1 MSEMV
6 KIVLEPRE
14 EKGKQASIKVRNSGY
29 IPCVVYG
36 PDYIESL
43 PGKVK
48 AVEINR
54 ILAAARWETLA
65 LQVAFPGGKDEMC
78 LMREVQRDILN
89 GKILH
94 IDFVQLVK
102 GHRINVD
109 IPVVLIGREECPGVK
124 LGGVIDHLLREIS
137 MEVLPGQIPESI
149 VVDVSALGLGEQIQ
163 VQDLPVPEEAE
174 VLADPEDVVV
184 AVMIPRGVDE
194 DEDEDVAAD
203 EDMEVEVVGK
213 GKGKDEEGE

>member
-14 EKGKQASIKVRNSGY
+14 EKGKEASRKVRSSGY

-48 AVEINR
+48 AAEIGR
-54 ILAAARWETLA
+54 VIASSRWETQTI
-65 LQVAFPGGKDEMC
+65 QVTFPSGKDEMC
-78 LMREVQRDILN
+78 LMREVQKDILN
-89 GKILH
+89 GKVLH

-102 GHRINVD
+102 GHRINVN
-109 IPVVLIGREECPGVK
+109 IPVRLIGRDECPGVK
-124 LGGVIDHLLREIS
+124 LGGVLDHVLREIS

-149 VVDVSALGLGEQIQ
+149 VVDVSRLGLGDQIQ
-163 VQDLPVPEEAE
+163 VQDLPVPAEAE
-174 VLADPEDVVV
+174 VLAEPDEVVV
-184 AVMIPRGVDE
+184 AVMIPRGVE
-194 DEDEDVAAD
+194 EEEEAETEVK
-203 EDMEVEVVGK
+203 EVEVVGK
-213 GKGKDEEGE
+213 GKAKDEEDE

>member
-6 KIVLEPRE
+6 NIVLEPRE
-14 EKGKQASIKVRNSGY
+14 EKGKEASRRVRSSGY

-48 AVEINR
+48 ASEISKVV
-54 ILAAARWETLA
+54 ASSRWETQTI
-65 LQVAFPGGKDEMC
+65 QVAFPGGKDEMC
-78 LMREVQRDILN
+78 LMREVQKDILN

-102 GHRINVD
+102 GHRINVN
-109 IPVVLIGREECPGVK
+109 IPVQLTGRDECPGVK

-149 VVDVSALGLGEQIQ
+149 VVDVSSLGLGEQIQ
-163 VQDLPVPEEAE
+163 VQDLPVPPEAE
-174 VLADPEDVVV
+174 VLADPDEVVV
-184 AVMIPRGVDE
+184 AVMIPRGVGE
-194 DEDEDVAAD
+194 EE
-203 EDMEVEVVGK
+203 EPETEEKEVEVLGK
-213 GKGKDEEGE
+213 GKAKDEEED

>member
-14 EKGKQASIKVRNSGY
+14 EKGKEASRRVRNAGY

-48 AVEINR
+48 AAEIKK
-54 ILAAARWETLA
+54 ILVSSRWETLA
-65 LQVAFPGGKDEMC
+65 LQVTFPGGKDEMC
-78 LMREVQRDILN
+78 LMREVQKDILN
-89 GKILH
+89 GDILH

-109 IPVVLIGREECPGVK
+109 IPVVLTGRDECPGVK

-149 VVDVSALGLGEQIQ
+149 VVDVSRLGLGDQIQ

-174 VLADPEDVVV
+174 VLADPEEVVV
-184 AVMIPRGVDE
+184 SVMIPRGVEE
-194 DEDEDVAAD
+194 DEDEGEG

-213 GKGKDEEGE
+213 GKAKDEEDE

>member
-6 KIVLEPRE
+6 KIVLESRE
-14 EKGKQASIKVRNSGY
+14 EKGKEASTRVRNSGY

-48 AVEINR
+48 AAEINR
-54 ILAAARWETLA
+54 ILAASRWETLA
-65 LQVAFPGGKDEMC
+65 LQVAFPSGKDEMC
-78 LMREVQRDILN
+78 LMREVQKDILN

-124 LGGVIDHLLREIS
+124 LGGVIDHALREIS

-149 VVDVSALGLGEQIQ
+149 VVDVSHLGLGEQIQ
-163 VQDLPVPEEAE
+163 VQDLPVPAEAE

-194 DEDEDVAAD
+194 DEEEAAE

-213 GKGKDEEGE
+213 GKAKDDEGE

>member
-14 EKGKQASIKVRNSGY
+14 EKGKEASRKVRSSGY

-48 AVEINR
+48 AAEIGR
-54 ILAAARWETLA
+54 VIASSRWETQTI
-65 LQVAFPGGKDEMC
+65 QVTFPGGKDEMC
-78 LMREVQRDILN
+78 LMREVQKDILN
-89 GKILH
+89 GKVLH

-102 GHRINVD
+102 GHRINVN
-109 IPVVLIGREECPGVK
+109 IPVRLIGRDECPGVK
-124 LGGVIDHLLREIS
+124 LGGVLDHVLREIS

-149 VVDVSALGLGEQIQ
+149 VVDVSRLGLGDQIQ
-163 VQDLPVPEEAE
+163 VQDLPVPAEAE
-174 VLADPEDVVV
+174 VLAEPDEVVV
-184 AVMIPRGVDE
+184 AVMIPRGVE
-194 DEDEDVAAD
+194 EEEEAETEVK
-203 EDMEVEVVGK
+203 EVEVVGK
-213 GKGKDEEGE
+213 GKAKDEEDE

>member
-6 KIVLEPRE
+6 KIVLDSRE
-14 EKGKQASIKVRNSGY
+14 EKGKQASTKIRNAGY

-36 PDYIESL
+36 PDYIDSL

-48 AVEINR
+48 TAEINK

-65 LQVAFPGGKDEMC
+65 LQVTFPGGKEEMC

-163 VQDLPVPEEAE
+163 VQDLPVPEEAQ
-174 VLADPEDVVV
+174 VLADPDEVVV
-184 AVMIPRGVDE
+184 AVIIPRGIDE
-194 DEDEDVAAD
+194 EEEEAAE

-213 GKGKDEEGE
+213 GKGKDDEGE